1 MTDLQ
6 SLPAY
11 PVGAPPAAVE
21 EIAVKAKKPKDERF
35 TFWDFLYA
43 INPLQHIP
51 VVNTICREMTGDEI
65 KPPAKTIGG
74 AIIGGP
80 IGLAV
85 AMADA
90 IVESA
95 TGKDIGGHAGD
106 VPR

>member
-85 AMADA
+85 AMVDA